1 MNLFELLESNNALD
15 TTTQRWN
22 KLKRECG
29 GNSERNL
36 KMCHAEIKVI
46 MFDYLYYNAKT
57 QIKFTISR
65 KDSNRVIFIDYYV
78 RYKCIWSGET
88 TRNIVEDIVRIFRK
102 LIWKYVIRRMY

>member
-1 MNLFELLESNNALD
+1 MLESNNALD

-78 RYKCIWSGET
+78 GASVAEAERQLISWRYSQ
-88 TRNIVEDIVRIFRK
+88 NIYK
-102 LIWKYVIRRMY
+102 LI